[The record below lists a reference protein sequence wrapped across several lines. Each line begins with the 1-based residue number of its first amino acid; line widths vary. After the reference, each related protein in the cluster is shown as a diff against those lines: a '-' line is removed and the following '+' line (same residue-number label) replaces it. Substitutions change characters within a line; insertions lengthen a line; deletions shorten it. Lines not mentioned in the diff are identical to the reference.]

1 MRCFS
6 DYYKIICLYDFCLEN
21 KEHVQDLSGSTVGEL
36 QDLIAEDNN
45 ELDFK
50 IPAYELLHRNN
61 LYWKRDHTIDWDAL
75 TEDIIDAIT
84 EVEDAVYQESDGE
97 EEALPT
103 TTIKNLHE
111 ALASLQNLK
120 GYIESTDV
128 EVMIAILRFWTFQER
143 EVLISREHAPQKKAV
158 DFLDSHSVNTPLFIG
173 GGS

>member
-1 MRCFS
+1 MS
-6 DYYKIICLYDFCLEN
+6 YY
-21 KEHVQDLSGSTVGEL
+21 SW
-36 QDLIAEDNN
+36 
-45 ELDFK
+45 
-50 IPAYELLHRNN
+50 RNN

-128 EVMIAILRFWTFQER
+128 EVMIAILQFWTFRER
-143 EVLISREHAPQKKAV
+143 EVLISREHAPQKKSCRLLR
-158 DFLDSHSVNTPLFIG
+158 FS
-173 GGS
+173 